1 MPALTMLPFGKKS
14 GALRDNFV
22 PHSAKKG
29 KRRCDTLPVLLPDAV
44 EIVKVQGWSG
54 IDRSVVRIESGRRT
68 PGPFATGP
76 ASR

>member
-1 MPALTMLPFGKKS
+1 VDILITGSRPGHATGMIG
-14 GALRDNFV
+14 GVNDQ
-22 PHSAKKG
+22 KKG
-29 KRRCDTLPVLLPDAV
+29 KRRCDTLPVLFPDAA

-54 IDRSVVRIESGRRT
+54 IDRAVVRIEPGRRT